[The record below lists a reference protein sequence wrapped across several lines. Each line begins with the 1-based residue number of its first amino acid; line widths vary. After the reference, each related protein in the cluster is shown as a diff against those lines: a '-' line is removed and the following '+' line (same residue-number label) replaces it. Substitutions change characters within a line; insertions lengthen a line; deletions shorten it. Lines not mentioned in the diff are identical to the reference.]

1 MASHMD
7 FVTSRLS
14 GGRGLGLR
22 LTTPQMPHIG
32 LHCIRFPAKRLSPAS
47 SISSGSTGGY
57 LGQNKAFYFPEGKID
72 QSENS
77 LNENSLLETEL

>member
-1 MASHMD
+1 M
-7 FVTSRLS
+7 
-14 GGRGLGLR
+14 
-22 LTTPQMPHIG
+22 PQMPHIG
-32 LHCIRFPAKRLSPAS
+32 PHCSRFPAKRLSPSS
-47 SISSGSTGGY
+47 SISSSSTGADLLESVIGY